1 MEHQDHTIINI
12 GHGRNKNPPKKLPI
26 QKNPEI
32 AHAHKIENQEDNFK
46 LDKIP
51 KKICTQIISLRNSQK
66 LTQKD
71 MATRINV
78 QKNIYIELENGK
90 AKYDPQTKQI
100 IQKIQKTFGT
110 KFEK

>member
-1 MEHQDHTIINI
+1 MEHQDHTIVNI
-12 GHGRNKNPPKKLPI
+12 GHGKSKNPPKKTFI
-26 QKNPEI
+26 HKNQEQ

-51 KKICTQIISLRNSQK
+51 KKISTQIISLRNSQK